1 MWELAGSETSWRLF
15 CVQSQSS
22 GWRNQT
28 VFFTFHHCLTEVC
41 FSYFM
46 YSRFCFVLFCLGG
59 GLYCFFE
66 EGREKERE
74 RNIREKS
81 IDQLPLACPLLG
93 TWPGTQACALT
104 GNWTSDLLVHW
115 LALSPLSRASQGCV
129 FSSTENP
136 VTVWYLPVAT
146 SDGLTYL
153 SNILQQVQ
161 SFLEIILVGSSVFF
175 TDIQLRQGKGSV
187 RTSLRQ
193 DISETREI

>member
-1 MWELAGSETSWRLF
+1 MTFLCAIPEFRVAKPDSLF
-15 CVQSQSS
+15 HFSS
-22 GWRNQT
+22 LPNRGMFFLFYVFT
-28 VFFTFHHCLTEVC
+28 VL
-41 FSYFM
+41 
-46 YSRFCFVLFCLGG
+46 FCFVWG
-59 GLYCFFE
+59 GLYCFLE
-66 EGREKERE
+66 EGREKEWE

-115 LALSPLSRASQGCV
+115 LALSPLRRASQGCV